1 MGGDGNGRGGREG
14 GLFVV
19 VVPVGKYG
27 GVVGFSGNGGER
39 GGRSY
44 VDGGWGKWLFLLLV
58 LVVVVRCWLMMCW

>member
-39 GGRSY
+39 G
-44 VDGGWGKWLFLLLV
+44 
-58 LVVVVRCWLMMCW
+58 